1 MEEAIL
7 FLDLGGHS
15 KTLANRYIIFFLW
28 RNLYNNINGCYYIT
42 CDWKTQS
49 YFLIWASTQ
58 KSLANSDIIKYFLV
72 AESIQKYEE
81 VPIMRPAN
89 GIGKPIS

>member
-1 MEEAIL
+1 M
-7 FLDLGGHS
+7 
-15 KTLANRYIIFFLW
+15 
-28 RNLYNNINGCYYIT
+28 
-42 CDWKTQS
+42 
-49 YFLIWASTQ
+49 IWAATQ

-72 AESIQKYEE
+72 AESIQKYEV